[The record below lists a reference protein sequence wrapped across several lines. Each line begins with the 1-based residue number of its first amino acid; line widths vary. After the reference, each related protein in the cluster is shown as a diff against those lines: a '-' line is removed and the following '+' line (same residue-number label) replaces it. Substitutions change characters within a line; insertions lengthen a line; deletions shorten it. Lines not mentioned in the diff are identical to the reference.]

1 MNNSNF
7 TTVGCLLL
15 VLLLNGMLA
24 AQSLSPTE
32 QRIVASVKANH
43 DDAVAMLERVVNI
56 NSGTLNLVGVK
67 EVGSVFGAAFQ
78 EIGFSARLI
87 PIASTPQALSRYIQF
102 PAPDPTAGKQSANGK
117 KLAGSP
123 LTWANRAD

>member
-56 NSGTLNLVGVK
+56 NSGTLNLAVVK

-78 EIGFSARLI
+78 EIRL
-87 PIASTPQALSRYIQF
+87 QY
-102 PAPDPTAGKQSANGK
+102 
-117 KLAGSP
+117 P
-123 LTWANRAD
+123 LDSNC